1 MRHAF
6 VRVRMAPVVAAM
18 VLLMAGNAFTAPP
31 NKPSG
36 PGLPTPTQNWDT
48 VLPAD
53 ERFTVLG
60 AFNSQAVRDNETGLV
75 WERSPSTTPM
85 IWYDAVSTCWQND
98 SGNRKGWRLP
108 TIEEL
113 SSLVDP
119 SVASPGPKLPPGH
132 PFQNVQN
139 GGLENEYWSTTTG
152 VRNPPDTSQAWV
164 VRFHN
169 GTTGDSGKSGS
180 GFRWCVRGGT
190 NADKYK

>member
-1 MRHAF
+1 MMREIWTRG
-6 VRVRMAPVVAAM
+6 VSIVTLVSVM
-18 VLLMAGNAFTAPP
+18 VLSVGLVLTTDSAGAAPP

-36 PGLPTPTQNWDT
+36 PSLSWDT
-48 VLPAD
+48 VLPA
-53 ERFTVLG
+53 EQRFTVLAG
-60 AFNSQAVRDNETGLV
+60 FNNEAVRDNETGLV

-98 SGNRKGWRLP
+98 AGNRKGWRLP

-119 SVASPGPKLPPGH
+119 SGASPGPKLPLGH

-139 GGLENEYWSTTTG
+139 GGLESEYWSTTTG

-169 GTTGDSGKSGS
+169 GTRGDSGKSGS
-180 GFRWCVRGGT
+180 GFR
-190 NADKYK
+190 

>member
-1 MRHAF
+1 M
-6 VRVRMAPVVAAM
+6 
-18 VLLMAGNAFTAPP
+18 
-31 NKPSG
+31 
-36 PGLPTPTQNWDT
+36 
-48 VLPAD
+48 
-53 ERFTVLG
+53 
-60 AFNSQAVRDNETGLV
+60 RDNETGLV

-85 IWYDAVSTCWQND
+85 NWYDAVSTCWQTD

-119 SVASPGPKLPPGH
+119 SVVSPGPKLPPGH

-152 VRNPPDTSQAWV
+152 VRNPPDTSRAWV
-164 VRFHN
+164 VRLHN
-169 GTTGDSGKSGS
+169 GTTGDSGKTGS

-190 NADKYK
+190 NADKY